1 MVSSWQTLR
10 LDDASQRSTL
20 LQLTPDYWVATRAY
34 DLAQAEIA
42 QRHRNEREQAQLYDK
57 LVGGK
62 RGRGAR

>member
-1 MVSSWQTLR
+1 MLSWQTLR

-20 LQLTPDYWVATRAY
+20 LQLTPDYWAVTRAY
-34 DLAQAEIA
+34 DLAQGDIA
-42 QRHRNEREQAQLYDK
+42 SRQRKQDEERALYDK